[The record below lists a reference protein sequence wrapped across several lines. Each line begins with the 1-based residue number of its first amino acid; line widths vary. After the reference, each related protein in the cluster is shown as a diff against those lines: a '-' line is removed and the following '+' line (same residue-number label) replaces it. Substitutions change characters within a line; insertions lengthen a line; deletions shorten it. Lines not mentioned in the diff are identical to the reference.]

1 MSGNVQAAASRW
13 APVAAV
19 AGIILYAS
27 VRTLVPVDRPLI
39 PHLDKALH
47 AGAYGLLTLTLARA
61 LGGPSGWRAAAL
73 AIAYGLVLEGLQHF
87 IGRTPSLVDGA
98 ANAAGAVAAAW
109 VWTAWQGRAKR

>member
-1 MSGNVQAAASRW
+1 
-13 APVAAV
+13 V

-27 VRTLVPVDRPLI
+27 VRTIVPVERPLL
-39 PHLDKALH
+39 PHLDKILH

-61 LGGPSGWRAAAL
+61 LGGRSGWRAAAI
-73 AIAYGLVLEGLQHF
+73 ATAYGLALEGLQHF

-109 VWTAWQGRAKR
+109 VWALWEKRPRGS